1 MWMQKLRVKGIATN
15 EDKDYILML
24 ENDKG
29 LVLPIIINEFDAH
42 AISLSCE
49 GITPETPLIYDV
61 MKGVLGKVD
70 CKLEKVVISNLVNG
84 IFYTEIEFS
93 HKDEKFSFAGRLSD
107 AVILAINDNAPILI
121 NSKLEEYFE
130 DLQVSDKIVKSEYLN

>member
-1 MWMQKLRVKGIATN
+1 MWMQRLRVKGIATN

-24 ENDKG
+24 ENSKK

-49 GITPETPLIYDV
+49 GIKPETPLLYDV
-61 MKGVLGKVD
+61 MKGVLNKVG
-70 CKLEKVVISNLVNG
+70 CKLERVIISNVIDG

-93 HKDEKFSFAGRLSD
+93 HNDEKFSFAGRLSD
-107 AVILAINDNAPILI
+107 AVVLAISNNAPILI
-121 NSKLEEYFE
+121 NPELEGYFE
-130 DLQVSDKIVKSEYLN
+130 DLQVPDRIVRSEYVN